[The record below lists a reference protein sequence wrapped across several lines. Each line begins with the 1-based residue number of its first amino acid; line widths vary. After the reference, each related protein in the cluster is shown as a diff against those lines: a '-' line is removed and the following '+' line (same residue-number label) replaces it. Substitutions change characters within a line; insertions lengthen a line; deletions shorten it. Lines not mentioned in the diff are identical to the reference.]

1 MSCSRKVIIFIFT
14 LLSLSVGH
22 AQKAIRSI
30 RFITPTLDYRLDTIS
45 IIPNSVTLFKG
56 DTLIQNYQI
65 NYFTSIVTFND
76 SNLLNIPLQVNY
88 QVYDSDLSKPLFNK
102 SRSLIEKQ
110 QFTSINDFR
119 APLGSITNP
128 WLDNS
133 SDLSKS
139 GSITRGI
146 SIGNRQ
152 DVVVNSDLNLQL
164 DGILFDDFKIKAVI
178 SDKNIPLQPE
188 GNTQQIQEFDKVF
201 IQIYNQ
207 STNITAGDFDI
218 VTPSSQFMKAN
229 KKVLGG
235 QVNYQHQLPDS
246 SSFSTSA
253 SFAIAKGKF
262 TRLSITPI
270 EGNQGPYRLTNESGD
285 ANIIVIGGSERVFI
299 DGVLLTRGQNNDY
312 IVDYNLGELIF
323 TPKIIL
329 SRESKVTVEFEYTD
343 RHYSRSLITNFNQ
356 WQSKKTTIG
365 FHVYSEQDMKNQS
378 IQPELTNEQKMIL
391 RNAGYQSDLMISPAF
406 DSTSFSSNQVRYK
419 MVDTLVSG
427 VLYDSVFQYSTNP
440 DSAFY
445 ALSFTHVGANKGD
458 YILLNNT
465 VNGRVFV
472 WLAPENGIHKGTHSP
487 IYILVPPQKKQMVV
501 GKIDYQISKKSSL
514 SMEIAF
520 SNFDKN
526 TFATIPKQDNYGGA
540 ITTQYVNKQ
549 KFRTH
554 DSTAFSLF
562 TSKISHQFIAKTFSE
577 IEPSKNSEFF
587 RRFNIQSTQL
597 NAANLN
603 LITADLLFENNKFGV
618 ANYTFNYLD
627 YFEQF
632 KGNQHLWNLRFI
644 QKHINVEAIGSQ
656 TTGKGLG
663 FNSNYFKNTSIAC
676 LKSRYINIGGKID
689 NEINMAKLIQED
701 SLMISS
707 LNLSKYELFIQN
719 PDSAKIKFRF
729 WHNYKELKT
738 PFQNSLTNFSNTTE
752 DGASINII
760 SKKHTIEI
768 NTIYREVIYSN
779 HTTDKNDFAIIG
791 TITHQSDF
799 LKGAFVI
806 NTYYQTSTGREQR
819 REYQYLK
826 VAKGQGQYIWT
837 DFDNDNIEDLDEF
850 TTTPFADQAEYVR
863 IWLLTN
869 DYVKTIVNEYN
880 QTLLINPSTIIT
892 KKNLFYKTLSLLKN
906 QTSIFSNNK
915 TTAGPEIGANPFAVN
930 DNQNITSNKSLRN
943 NFYINQSNPLWNIE
957 YVYNSLYNKIFL
969 SSGYENR
976 NAVSNGIIL
985 RTTPLKKIAIKI
997 DLSKSGKSTGSELLK
1012 NRNYTIDL
1020 QHIET
1025 TITYLSSSNF
1035 RSSIS
1040 YKYAEKIAN
1049 NFTEKFPSFFNTG
1062 NIDMQLNIPK
1072 RGVISSKLS
1081 AISIHNHQEGNTPMS
1096 IEVLEGLTEGV
1107 NLIFNL
1113 NLQTV
1118 ISKNIQLNSS
1128 YEMRVSP
1135 QKNIV
1140 HVGNI
1145 SIRAFF

>member
-1 MSCSRKVIIFIFT
+1 MSCPKKVIIFLF
-14 LLSLSVGH
+14 LLLFLFAGQ
-22 AQKAIRSI
+22 AQKAIRSY
-30 RFITPTLDYRLDTIS
+30 RLITPTRDHKLDTLS
-45 IIPNSVTLFKG
+45 IIPNSLTITVE
-56 DTLIQNYQI
+56 DSVIRSYQI
-65 NYFTSIVTFND
+65 NYFTATITFTDSIF
-76 SNLLNIPLQVNY
+76 LNIPLQVNY
-88 QVYDSDLSKPLFNK
+88 QVYDSDLSKPFFNK
-102 SRSLIEKQ
+102 SRTLIERQ
-110 QFTSINDFR
+110 QITSINDFR
-119 APLGSITNP
+119 APPGSIANP

-133 SDLSKS
+133 SELSKS

-164 DGILFDDFKIKAVI
+164 DGVLFDDFKIKAVI

-207 STNITAGDFDI
+207 ATNITAGDFDI

-235 QVNYQHQLPDS
+235 QVNYQNQLPDS

-262 TRLSITPI
+262 TRLNITPI
-270 EGNQGPYRLTNESGD
+270 EGNQGPYRLTNENGD

-299 DGVLLTRGQNNDY
+299 DGVLLTRGQSNDY

-343 RHYSRSLITNFNQ
+343 RHYSRSLLTNFNR
-356 WQSKKTTIG
+356 WQSKKISAG

-406 DSTSFSSNQVRYK
+406 DSTSFNSNQVRYK
-419 MVDTLVSG
+419 MIDTLVTG
-427 VLYDSVFQYSTNP
+427 ILYDSVFQYSTNP

-445 ALSFTHVGANKGD
+445 ALSFTYVGASKGD

-465 VNGRVFV
+465 VNGRVFT
-472 WLAPENGIHKGTHSP
+472 WLAPENGVHKGTYSP

-501 GKIDYQISKKSSL
+501 GTIDYQLSEKSSFN
-514 SMEIAF
+514 MEMVF
-520 SNFDKN
+520 SNFDQN
-526 TFATIPKQDNYGGA
+526 SFATIPKQDNYGGA
-540 ITTQYVNKQ
+540 VTTQYVNKQ
-549 KFRTH
+549 TFRTS
-554 DSTAFSLF
+554 DTTSPARL

-587 RRFNIQSTQL
+587 RRFNIQPAQL

-603 LITADLLFENNKFGV
+603 LITTDLSYENRKIGF
-618 ANYTFNYLD
+618 ANYIFNYLD
-627 YFEQF
+627 YSEQF
-632 KGNQHLWNLRFI
+632 KGNQHLWNLRSM
-644 QKHINVEAIGSQ
+644 QKHLDIEAIGSQ
-656 TTGKGLG
+656 TMGKGLG
-663 FNSNYFKNTSIAC
+663 FTSNYFKNLSVVRF
-676 LKSRYINIGGKID
+676 KNRYFNIGGKMD
-689 NEINMAKLIQED
+689 NELNIAKLMEED
-701 SLMISS
+701 SLMTSS
-707 LNLSKYELFIQN
+707 INLSKYELFLQN
-719 PDSAKIKFRF
+719 QDSAKIKFRF

-738 PFQNSLTNFSNTTE
+738 PFQNSLTHFSNTTE
-752 DGASINII
+752 DGASINIT

-768 NTIYREVIYSN
+768 NTIYREVKYTN
-779 HTTDKNDFAIIG
+779 LTTDKNDFAVIG
-791 TITHQSDF
+791 TLNHQSNF
-799 LKGAFVI
+799 LKGALII

-880 QTLLINPSTIIT
+880 QTLLINPSAIIT
-892 KKNLFYKTLSLLKN
+892 KKSFFFKTFSLLKN
-906 QTSIFSNNK
+906 QTSIFTNNK
-915 TTAGPEIGANPFAVN
+915 TTAGPEIGANPFAES
-930 DNQNITSNKSLRN
+930 DDQNITSNKSIRN

-957 YVYNSLYNKIFL
+957 YVLNKQYNRIFL
-969 SSGYENR
+969 SSGFENR
-976 NAVSNGIIL
+976 NNLSNSIIF
-985 RTTPLKKIAIKI
+985 RSSPLKKIAIKI
-997 DLSKSGKSTGSELLK
+997 DVSKGDKTSGSEVLL
-1012 NRNYTIDL
+1012 NRNYTINL

-1025 TITYLSSSNF
+1025 TLTFLKSTNF

-1040 YKYAEKIAN
+1040 YKYSEKISD
-1049 NFTEKFPSFFNTG
+1049 NFTQKNPTYFNIS
-1062 NIDMQLNIPK
+1062 NINIQLNIPK
-1072 RGVISSKLS
+1072 KGVISSKLS
-1081 AISIHNHQEGNTPMS
+1081 AISIHSHQQGNTPMA
-1096 IEVLEGLTEGV
+1096 IEVLEGLSEGL

-1113 NLQTV
+1113 NFQTV